1 MSRVTIASGSQLSAD
16 AGAAIADAGGNAV
29 DAAIGAAIVSMCTE
43 PGIIAPGAS
52 GYLTIW
58 DPESE
63 PVVIDAYA
71 EMPGRGLRPERF
83 GQGGTEVHIDYGGGM
98 TTVVGAGSVA
108 TPGAFAG
115 FGVASERFG
124 AVPWEE
130 ILRPAVDVA
139 ETGFPISSA
148 SGQYLV
154 YSHEKVFGWQ
164 QESYRAI
171 HHPDGR
177 PLQVGETAHIPGLAA
192 SLSQIGQE
200 GPDSLYTGSLGQAIA
215 DAIQRGGGL
224 LNADDLAAYEAI
236 VREPVRITIDDW
248 DVVTNPPPAVGGAAL
263 AAMLLLVDDHPF
275 REWTTDE
282 LTHLIEA
289 QRAVFEY
296 RVRELDEVADR
307 SEPAQRL
314 LEAARLGEPG
324 RLLDSP
330 STIHTSAVDG
340 DGLACAVTV
349 SAGYGSGLMVPGTG
363 LWMNNSLG
371 EVELNRSGFH
381 AQEPGARLISNMA
394 PTVARH
400 KDGTVLAIGS
410 PGADRIT
417 SALCCVLVNFL
428 HVGMSLSDSIDASRV
443 HYERFQGVPTVS
455 HEPGLAVEAPEGLEL
470 RRFPDKSMYFGGVQA
485 ALFSPAAGLYANADP
500 RRAGGTARGG
510 VA

>member
-1 MSRVTIASGSQLSAD
+1 
-16 AGAAIADAGGNAV
+16 
-29 DAAIGAAIVSMCTE
+29 
-43 PGIIAPGAS
+43 
-52 GYLTIW
+52 Y
-58 DPESE
+58 
-63 PVVIDAYA
+63 
-71 EMPGRGLRPERF
+71 
-83 GQGGTEVHIDYGGGM
+83 
-98 TTVVGAGSVA
+98 
-108 TPGAFAG
+108 
-115 FGVASERFG
+115 G

-130 ILRPAVDVA
+130 ILRPAVDIA
-139 ETGFPISSA
+139 ETGYPISSA

-154 YSHEKVFGWQ
+154 YSHEMIFGWQ

-177 PLQVGETAHIPGLAA
+177 PLQVGETADIPGLAN
-192 SLSQIGQE
+192 SLTTIARE
-200 GPDSLYTGSLGQAIA
+200 GPESLYTGSLGHAIA
-215 DAIQRGGGL
+215 DEIQKGGGL
-224 LNADDLAAYEAI
+224 LTREDLAAYEAI
-236 VREPVRITIDDW
+236 TRKPVRITIDDW
-248 DVVTNPPPAVGGAAL
+248 DIVTNPPPAVGGAAL

-275 REWTTDE
+275 SEWTESE

-296 RVRELDEVADR
+296 RFRELDEATERVG
-307 SEPAQRL
+307 PAEHL

-330 STIHTSAVDG
+330 STIHTSAVDVN
-340 DGLACAVTV
+340 GLGCAVTV

-371 EVELNRSGFH
+371 EIELNRAGYH
-381 AQEPGARLISNMA
+381 AQQPGDRLISNMA

-428 HVGMSLSDSIDASRV
+428 HIGMSLSDAIDASRV
-443 HYERFQGVPTVS
+443 HYERFHGVPTVS
-455 HEPGLAVEAPEGLEL
+455 HEPGLAVAAPEGLEL

-485 ALFSPAAGLYANADP
+485 ALFSSAAGLYATADP

-510 VA
+510 IA